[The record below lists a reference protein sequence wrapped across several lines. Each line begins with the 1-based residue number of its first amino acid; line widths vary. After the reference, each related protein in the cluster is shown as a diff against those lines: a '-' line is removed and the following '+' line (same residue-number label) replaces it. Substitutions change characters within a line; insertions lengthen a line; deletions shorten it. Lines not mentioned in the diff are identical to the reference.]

1 MLKFKKAAAMFVATA
16 LMLSFAG
23 CEKGKEVAVDDS
35 FGESYPLE
43 TETTLSYWMAI
54 NENVTAN
61 VATFADT
68 EYAKAAE
75 KQTGVK
81 IEYQHPVIGQQT
93 EQFNLLIASGE
104 LPDIIEHG
112 WYEFPGG
119 PGKAIE
125 DGYIIPLND
134 YIDKYAPNFKK
145 YLEENPDIDKA
156 IKTDDGKYYVFP
168 FIRGHEKLLLSAGPI
183 VRTDLLSELGIES
196 PVTYDDWYNML
207 KKFKEAGVE
216 IPLSFNATNT
226 NEIDQLLGVFG
237 AELGYYLED
246 NKIKFG
252 PFAPEFKE
260 TLQMLNKWFNEG
272 LLDKNFTT
280 TDSKIREANV
290 LQGKVGA
297 TYGSGGGQLGK
308 WIQALPADSKIKLG
322 TTAYPVKT
330 AGDKGAKFKSVSDSY
345 TGYGAAIT
353 TSCENPAL
361 AVKYIDYFYSEE
373 GSRLAN
379 FGIEGKS
386 FEMVDGVPTYM
397 DNIKKNAEG
406 LSMSQAMAMYMR
418 SYANGPFVQ
427 NVGYI
432 EQYYALDEQK
442 EALVNWCKDNEYA
455 IQFKIPKIL
464 CTSDEASE
472 MAEITNNV
480 NTYRDNMILKFITG
494 IESFDNYDA
503 FIEQMKKF
511 GVERAIEIQQ
521 SAYKRYQER

>member
-1 MLKFKKAAAMFVATA
+1 MLKLKKAAALFVATA

-23 CEKGKEVAVDDS
+23 CEKKKEVVFDDS
-35 FGESYPLE
+35 FGESYPLK

-75 KQTGVK
+75 TQTGVK
-81 IEYQHPVIGQQT
+81 VEYQHPVIGQQT

-145 YLEENPDIDKA
+145 YLEANPDIDKA

-226 NEIDQLLGVFG
+226 NEIEQLLGVFG
-237 AELGYYLED
+237 AVLGFYAED
-246 NKIKFG
+246 GKIKFG

-272 LLDKNFTT
+272 LLDRNFTT

-297 TYGSGGGQLGK
+297 TYGSGGGNLGK
-308 WIQALPADSKIKLG
+308 WIQSIPADSKIKLG
-322 TTAYPVKT
+322 TTAYPVKN
-330 AGDKGAKFKSVSDSY
+330 AGDKGAKYKCVSDAY

-353 TSCENPAL
+353 TSCKNPAL

-373 GSRLAN
+373 GSTLSN
-379 FGIEGKS
+379 FGIEGES
-386 FEMVDGVPTYM
+386 FEMVDGVPTYTEKIR
-397 DNIKKNAEG
+397 NNEEG

-418 SYANGPFVQ
+418 SYDQGPFVQ
-427 NVGYI
+427 SVGYI
-432 EQYYALDEQK
+432 EQYYGLDEQK

-455 IQFKIPKIL
+455 MQFQVPKIL

-494 IESFDNYDA
+494 IESFDNYDT

>member
-1 MLKFKKAAAMFVATA
+1 MLKFKKTAALLLATT
-16 LMLSFAG
+16 LMVSLAG
-23 CEKGKEVAVDDS
+23 CNEKKEVLGDDS
-35 FGESYPLE
+35 FGESYPLSTGE
-43 TETTLSYWMAI
+43 TLTYWMAI

-75 KQTGVK
+75 AQTGVK
-81 IEYQHPVIGQQT
+81 VEYQHPVIGQQT

-119 PGKAIE
+119 PKKAIE
-125 DGYIIPLND
+125 DGYILPLND

-145 YLEENPDIDKA
+145 YLEENPDVDRA
-156 IKTDDGKYYVFP
+156 VKTDDGIYYVFP
-168 FIRGHEKLLLSAGPI
+168 FIRGDEKLLLSAGPI
-183 VRTDLLSELGIES
+183 VRTDLLSELGIQS

-207 KKFKEAGVE
+207 RKFKEAGVE
-216 IPLSFNATNT
+216 IPLSFNATST
-226 NEIDQLLGVFG
+226 NEIDQLIGVFG
-237 AELGYYLED
+237 AEPGYYVE
-246 NKIKFG
+246 NNEVKFG

-260 TLQMLNKWFNEG
+260 TLQMLNKWFSEG

-280 TDSKIREANV
+280 TDSKIRESNV
-290 LQGKVGA
+290 LLGKVGA

-308 WIQALPADSKIKLG
+308 WIHSLPADSKIKLG
-322 TTAYPVKT
+322 TTTYPVKGI
-330 AGDKGAKFKSVSDSY
+330 GDKGAKFKSISDTY

-353 TSCENPAL
+353 TSCKNPAL
-361 AVKYIDYFYSEE
+361 AAKYLDYFYSEQ
-373 GSRLAN
+373 GSILSN

-386 FEMVDGVPTYM
+386 FEMVDGVPTYTEK
-397 DNIKKNAEG
+397 ITKNEEG

-418 SYANGPFVQ
+418 SYASGPFIQ
-427 NVGYI
+427 DVGYI
-432 EQYYALDEQK
+432 EQYYALEEQK
-442 EALVNWCKDNEYA
+442 EALDNWCRDNDDA
-455 IQFKIPKIL
+455 MQFKIPKIL

-494 IESFDNYDA
+494 IESFDNWDT
-503 FIEQMKKF
+503 FIGQMKKF

-521 SAYKRYQER
+521 SAYERYQKR